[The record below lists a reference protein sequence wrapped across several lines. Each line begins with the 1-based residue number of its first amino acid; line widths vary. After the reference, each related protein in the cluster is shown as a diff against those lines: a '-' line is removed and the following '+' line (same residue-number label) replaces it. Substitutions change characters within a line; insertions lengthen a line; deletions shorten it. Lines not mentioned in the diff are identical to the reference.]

1 MKTFVMDCSVTMAWC
16 FKDEEDPYAE
26 GVLRL
31 LENAEAVVPTVWA
44 LEVMNVLLTAER
56 KGRLLPAESEK
67 FIGLLGLLPITIDA
81 ASGISGRVMDLGRA
95 HGLSAYDA
103 AYVELALRRGLPMAT
118 KYEAIRRAL
127 ATLGVP
133 LLSP

>member
-1 MKTFVMDCSVTMAWC
+1 MTEGKAHITYCFVETS
-16 FKDEEDPYAE
+16 P
-26 GVLRL
+26 
-31 LENAEAVVPTVWA
+31 AVGLPGA
-44 LEVMNVLLTAER
+44 
-56 KGRLLPAESEK
+56 GGHLLPAESEK
-67 FIGLLGLLPITIDA
+67 ILGLLGLLPITIDA

-118 KYEAIRRAL
+118 EDETVRRAL